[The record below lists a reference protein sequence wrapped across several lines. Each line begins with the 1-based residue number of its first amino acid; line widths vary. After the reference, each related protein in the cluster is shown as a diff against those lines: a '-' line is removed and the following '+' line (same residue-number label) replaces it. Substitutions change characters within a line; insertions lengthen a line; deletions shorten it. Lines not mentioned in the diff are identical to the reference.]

1 MLMRNF
7 TRREKV
13 MLVIL
18 AIVLVVGLYF
28 LLVHRPVEAALA
40 QAAQEQEELDLQ
52 IQVAQIKLDQRNKMK
67 AELDEIFALPKDQIT
82 VMPAYNNIEA
92 LMVQFDSIFMGL
104 EPKLSFPQIKV
115 NEGIVTRPI
124 EFEFDAPS
132 YDEARAILTR
142 LTRTGQRSLLE
153 GLSINPKTTAR
164 LDRRGRVIGTQSG
177 WSIQQGEVLVRGTIY
192 FYELAPKSM
201 TAAEG

>member
-1 MLMRNF
+1 MLMRSF

-13 MLVIL
+13 LLVVL

-28 LLVHRPVEAALA
+28 LCVHRPVEASLA
-40 QAAQEQEELDLQ
+40 KAAEEQEELDLQ
-52 IQVAQIKLDQRNKMK
+52 IQVAQVKLDQRNKMQ
-67 AELDEIFALPKDQIT
+67 AELDEIFALPKDRIT
-82 VMPAYNNIEA
+82 VMPAYNNLET

-104 EPKLSFPQIKV
+104 EPKLSFPATKV

-124 EFEFDAPS
+124 EFEFEAPS
-132 YDEARAILTR
+132 YEEARAILTR

-153 GLSINPKTTAR
+153 GLSINPKETVR
-164 LDRRGRVIGTQSG
+164 VISRGRTVTTQSTG
-177 WSIQQGEVLVRGTIY
+177 NIQQGTVLVRGTIY

-201 TAAEG
+201 TATEG